1 MLEWLKN
8 VLISI
13 LTFFLS
19 FVGMKVEDVFPVKSS
34 DEASEA
40 TEVVE
45 AAEADA
51 NKQNPQSK

>member
-34 DEASEA
+34 EENE
-40 TEVVE
+40 EVAEVE
-45 AAEADA
+45 EADA

>member
-19 FVGMKVEDVFPVKSS
+19 LVGMKVEDVFPVKHS
-34 DEASEA
+34 DE
-40 TEVVE
+40 EVAEPVE
-45 AAEADA
+45 ADSQSD
-51 NKQNPQSK
+51 KQALNLSK